1 MELETEQK
9 LNFMKLAK
17 PLVTLLL
24 QGCIILFSATLLNAQ
39 DSPETKSERVFK
51 GKALYGFMNGG
62 SDLFLEYGFEELTAL
77 EVRYKGSDY
86 TVEIYKMPSP
96 EDAFGIY
103 SQHTFKCDPADAGK
117 CPDCTSPM
125 QFQTAMG
132 NLYIT
137 VVYTT
142 ATADAAKSAPEL
154 AELFFTKYGKEGKPV
169 IPDAVLSG
177 IGNGEKI
184 TQRLKYARGAISLSN
199 LNSSVMPAVEGLEG
213 YSAWLLDGGKAMI
226 YLDLRTPESM
236 SEALKNIS
244 DAGEDFPFSATNEK
258 DSNLILRMK

>member
-1 MELETEQK
+1 
-9 LNFMKLAK
+9 MKLAK
-17 PLVTLLL
+17 LLVSLLI
-24 QGCIILFSATLLNAQ
+24 QGSVILFSSTVLNAQ
-39 DSPETKSERVFK
+39 DLPETKSERVFK

-77 EVRYKGSDY
+77 EVKYKGSDY
-86 TVEIYKMPSP
+86 TVEVYKMPSP

-125 QFQTAMG
+125 QFQTAVG

-137 VVYTT
+137 VVY
-142 ATADAAKSAPEL
+142 ATASSDAAKSAPEL
-154 AELFFTKYGKEGKPV
+154 AEIFFRKYGKEGKPV
-169 IPDAVLSG
+169 IPDIVMSG
-177 IGNGEKI
+177 LIDGGKI

-213 YSAWLLDGGKAMI
+213 YSAWLLDGGRAMI
-226 YLDLRTPESM
+226 YIDLRTPELLSK
-236 SEALKNIS
+236 ALNNIS
-244 DAGEDFPFSATNEK
+244 DAGDNFPFTAQSEK
-258 DSNLILRMK
+258 DSILILKMK

>member
-1 MELETEQK
+1 
-9 LNFMKLAK
+9 MKLAK
-17 PLVTLLL
+17 FFFLSLVSSLF
-24 QGCIILFSATLLNAQ
+24 LFSPSGLKAQ
-39 DSPETKSERVFK
+39 DVPEIKNERVFK

-77 EVRYKGSDY
+77 EVKYKGSDF
-86 TVEIYKMPSP
+86 TVEVYKMPSP
-96 EDAFGIY
+96 EDAYGIY

-125 QFQTAMG
+125 QFQTAIG
-132 NLYIT
+132 NHYIT
-137 VVYTT
+137 VVYNS

-154 AELFFTKYGKEGKPV
+154 ADIFFRKYGKEGKPV

-177 IGNGEKI
+177 IGSGEKI

-213 YSAWLLDGGKAMI
+213 YSAWLLDSGRALI
-226 YLDLRTPESM
+226 YIDLRTPELLSK
-236 SEALKNIS
+236 ALNNIS
-244 DAGEDFPFSATNEK
+244 DAGDDFPFTAQSEK
-258 DSNLILRMK
+258 DSILILKIK